1 MRKIVLLFVF
11 CFLVNIKCEEIR
23 KNLLNDKSLLFY
35 VPFDFSVDAE
45 TAFHNKEGKLDGEA
59 KYEKGVV
66 DNCIFLSE
74 EGKGSISYD
83 IKDNISLKKG
93 TLMFW
98 FKPNWWGD
106 DKTGRYTLLWIK
118 MKDPYKAFGFH
129 RSFSK
134 EYPTI
139 LYTILM
145 GDGGGGYLYVDDYFK
160 KGKWIHIC
168 ATWDASQNKYL
179 LYFNGKVVVSGN
191 WKDVSEEESFTPVWL
206 SIGKYYS
213 VDRPIN
219 SWYDEF
225 YIFKRVLSE
234 EEVKQYYNETKLKE
248 E

>member
-1 MRKIVLLFVF
+1 MKNIFLFFVF
-11 CFLVNIKCEEIR
+11 CFILNLKCEEIR

-45 TAFHNKEGKLDGEA
+45 TAFHNKEGKLYGEA
-59 KYEKGVV
+59 KYEKGIVE
-66 DNCIFLSE
+66 NCIFLSE

-83 IKDNISLKKG
+83 IRDNISLKKG

-106 DKTGRYTLLWIK
+106 DKTGKYTLLWIR
-118 MKDPYKAFGFH
+118 MKDPNKYFAFH
-129 RSFSK
+129 KSFSK

-139 LYTILM
+139 LYTTCAWE
-145 GDGGGGYLYVDDYFK
+145 GGANLHIDDYFK

-168 ATWDASQNKYL
+168 STWDVSQNKYL
-179 LYFNGKVVVSGN
+179 LYFNGKVVASGN
-191 WKDVSEEESFTPVWL
+191 WKDVSEEESFIPISL
-206 SIGKYYS
+206 SIGKYYTQ
-213 VDRPIN
+213 DNPIN
-219 SWYDEF
+219 AWYDEF

-234 EEVKQYYNETKLKE
+234 EEIKKYYNETKPKE